1 MFGNGRKTI
10 GVYVTQI
17 HLEYQDKVSRGICE
31 RAKELGYN
39 VAFFTN
45 YMGYGEKQY
54 EIGENSVADLPKYED
69 FDGIILMPDTMYV
82 EGFEQKIRDNIKKF
96 SKCPVISI
104 RQKIDEFYNI
114 LINDD
119 LVLEE
124 IIRHFIEKHGFR
136 KINFLAGPVDNPA
149 SNARL
154 ASYKRIL
161 TQYNIPFN
169 EDNIYYGDFWK
180 FKSKDAVKKWL
191 SDPNNH
197 PEAIICGNDFMAIAL
212 INELTERG
220 ISVPEDI
227 AVSGCD
233 NIMIAENYSPSIT
246 TASIPFYGI
255 GKEAVDVIHNH
266 NQGIPQEKNTYIN
279 AVTKIR
285 ESCGCK
291 LTIIEDEI
299 PEHRNLIINELEEKD
314 KAISNNAF
322 MSVELTNIETIEELD
337 HKLSSLVYSN
347 EGLSSFYMC
356 LNKNWCFLNTDSM
369 EEKPDMEH
377 MIMEIGI
384 RKGEWLD
391 KTEFLKSSLLPP
403 VHKDPEPQVFFF
415 NILHYQEICFGY
427 TAISFTGNHVHKPS
441 YLGWLINVCNA
452 LENIRIHN
460 ELNRLVYKLEDM
472 YIKDELTDL
481 YNRRALTILGQ
492 KYLRQCIEE
501 NSKLMVFTADMDKLK
516 YINDNFGHACG
527 DIAIKVVAEAL
538 KYAAEDDEI
547 CMRIGGDE
555 FVVIG
560 VDYNQKKMDN
570 FLEKFEKHI
579 DRFNNEAGNEYKV
592 YVSYGWSIINPNK
605 FISIEDCLIVVDAKM
620 YQQKYE
626 KETFRLKQRSEF
638 REKEEK

>member
-45 YMGYGEKQY
+45 YMGYGEKLY
-54 EIGENSVADLPKYED
+54 EIGENSVADLPNYED
-69 FDGIILMPDTMYV
+69 LDGIILMPDTMYV
-82 EGFEQKIRDNIKKF
+82 EGFEQKIRDNIKKS
-96 SKCPVISI
+96 SKCPVVSV
-104 RQKIDEFYNI
+104 RRKIDEYYNI
-114 LINDD
+114 LVNDD

-124 IIRHFIEKHGFR
+124 IIRHFIEEHGFR
-136 KINFLAGPVDNPA
+136 RINFLAGPVDNPA

-161 TQYNIPFN
+161 AEYNIPLN

-180 FKSKDAVKKWL
+180 FKGKDAVKKWL
-191 SDPNNH
+191 SDPNNN
-197 PEAIICGNDFMAIAL
+197 PEAIICGNDFMAITL

-220 ISVPEDI
+220 IFVPEEI

-233 NIMIAENYSPSIT
+233 NIMIAENFSPSIT
-246 TASIPFYGI
+246 TAAIPFCGI
-255 GKEAVDVIHNH
+255 GKAAVDVIHNH
-266 NQGIPQEKNTYIN
+266 NQGIPQEKNTYLN

-291 LTIIEDEI
+291 LTIIDDEI

-322 MSVELTNIETIEELD
+322 MSVELTNIETIDELD

-356 LNKNWCFLNTDSM
+356 LNKNWCVLNTDSM

-384 RKGEWLD
+384 RRGEWLE

-403 VHKDPEPQVFFF
+403 VHKDPEPQIFFF

-492 KYLRQCIEE
+492 KYLKQCIEE

-560 VDYNQKKMDN
+560 MDYDQKKMDY

-579 DRFNNEAGNEYKV
+579 DRFNNESGNEYKV